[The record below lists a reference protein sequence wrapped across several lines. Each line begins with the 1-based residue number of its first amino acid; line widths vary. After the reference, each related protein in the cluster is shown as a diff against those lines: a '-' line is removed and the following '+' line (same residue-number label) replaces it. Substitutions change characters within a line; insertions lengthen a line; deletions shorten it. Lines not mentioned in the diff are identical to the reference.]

1 MNLFGWFDKLKQGVI
16 MKYLTSIIRH
26 ALTALGALLVGKGI
40 IDQDAADQMVSG
52 NTDIILGI
60 ISYLIG
66 QVCSWWTIKKK

>member
-16 MKYLTSIIRH
+16 MKYLTSLVRH
-26 ALTALGALLVGKGI
+26 GLTALGALLVAKGI
-40 IDQDAADQMVSG
+40 IDQDTADQMVNG
-52 NTDIILGI
+52 NTDIVLGV

>member
-1 MNLFGWFDKLKQGVI
+1 MNLFGWVDKIKQGVI

-40 IDQDAADQMVSG
+40 IDQDTADQMVNG
-52 NTDIILGI
+52 NTDIVLGV